1 MPNEVWKRDTVLT
14 EDIDI
19 KVNLDNTEGEILWH
33 QILVSGKYWIELALL
48 GETAESYLYSD
59 PNACIFKIGML
70 AEQIVRGIFAYEKLN
85 YLKIPDSPI

>member
-33 QILVSGKYWIELALL
+33 QILVFWENTGQNWLCWEKRQNLI
-48 GETAESYLYSD
+48 
-59 PNACIFKIGML
+59 CIVIQMPVFL
-70 AEQIVRGIFAYEKLN
+70 KLECWQ
-85 YLKIPDSPI
+85 SR

>member
-33 QILVSGKYWIELALL
+33 QILVF
-48 GETAESYLYSD
+48 
-59 PNACIFKIGML
+59 CKITG
-70 AEQIVRGIFAYEKLN
+70 
-85 YLKIPDSPI
+85 

>member
-33 QILVSGKYWIELALL
+33 QILVFWKNTG
-48 GETAESYLYSD
+48 
-59 PNACIFKIGML
+59 
-70 AEQIVRGIFAYEKLN
+70 
-85 YLKIPDSPI
+85 